1 MDAFISQK
9 RRKLTTGNP
18 RPDPRMTAMA
28 ASETDAKEEEKGS
41 KASNTQ
47 SIKESSQLTI
57 HLKYSSEVSSD
68 EPICAKDMEKQPEAD
83 SSQTAKKAS
92 RVTNE
97 IEDSSKAPSDEPLR
111 PHQIFRFMDLPAE
124 LRLHIYR
131 MALQRETPLLLHL
144 PRPTLGGSSEGEG
157 RLLEN
162 HITDRFPRGQH
173 NAIGEESVTPAILR
187 LDKQVYKEARQIL
200 YGDNTFVLSL
210 ISGIHTLS
218 HLHQRSRSLI
228 KSVSLTIP
236 NHHDILD
243 NFADV
248 VRLGL
253 RYCWG
258 LKNLT
263 IVLPMLVPEGGYL
276 HATTSIYSNAFHILR
291 WLPKGGKVQLEGTG
305 VSESIRRV
313 VEEEGLLM
321 VELDEV
327 SFVVSGK
334 GKKLM
339 CHGGRRII

>member
-1 MDAFISQK
+1 MDTFISQK
-9 RRKLTTGNP
+9 RRRPAASNP
-18 RPDPRMTAMA
+18 RPKRRKTAVA
-28 ASETDAKEEEKGS
+28 ASETSEEKGS
-41 KASNTQ
+41 ELSISLSAENT
-47 SIKESSQLTI
+47 SETTNESL
-57 HLKYSSEVSSD
+57 EASSD
-68 EPICAKDMEKQPEAD
+68 KPL
-83 SSQTAKKAS
+83 
-92 RVTNE
+92 
-97 IEDSSKAPSDEPLR
+97 DEPLQ
-111 PHQIFRFMDLPAE
+111 PHQIFRFIDLPAE

-144 PRPTLGGSSEGEG
+144 PRPIPGDNEGEAK
-157 RLLEN
+157 LLEN
-162 HITDRFPRGQH
+162 HITDRFPHGRH
-173 NAIGEESVTPAILR
+173 NAMGKESVTPVILR
-187 LDKQVYKEARQIL
+187 LNKQVYKEARQIL

-210 ISGIHTLS
+210 TSGIHTLS

-258 LKNLT
+258 LKSLT

-305 VSESIRRV
+305 VSESIRKV

-327 SFVVSGK
+327 SFDMRSDQ
-334 GKKLM
+334 
-339 CHGGRRII
+339 